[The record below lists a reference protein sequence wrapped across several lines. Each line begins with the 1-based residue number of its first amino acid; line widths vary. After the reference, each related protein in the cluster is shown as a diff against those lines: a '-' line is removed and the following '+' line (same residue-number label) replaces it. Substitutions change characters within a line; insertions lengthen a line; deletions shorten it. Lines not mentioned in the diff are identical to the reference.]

1 VKAKL
6 GSLEVGRFI
15 AASLVVI
22 SHVAPTVNNYAAR
35 ADERILPHFDVGP
48 LGVAYFFV
56 LSGFVMASNHAKD
69 FGRLAAVPEFL
80 WRRACRIFPMFWLAM
95 TIPIYCQFAAL
106 KPAAMAQLLSLVP
119 IDTAELLPP
128 AWTLRY
134 EVAFYLVFSLCL
146 LPYLG
151 RALLAVWMIVVLW
164 TWSPCGV
171 LRYVVP
177 APPAVL
183 TYLANSPA
191 DHFFNFDEFYFFAGI
206 FAGLAFVKFAF
217 PARAALVLLTVSAI
231 GFVAGLSRI
240 GWGARYGSPDMMIA
254 MGLVMGCLM
263 LSLARLEQSGILKIG
278 PLAQGFGAVSYPLYI
293 LHWSLFWVAAS
304 ALPHWR
310 LHTGGLVA
318 LFVAGIAGIFLIA
331 TAATF
336 GFDQPVQRWLRGLG
350 RKKDVSKERF
360 FEKKRA
366 KNI

>member
-1 VKAKL
+1 MKAKL

-69 FGRLAAVPEFL
+69 FGRLAAVPKFL

-106 KPAAMAQLLSLVP
+106 KPVAMAQLLSLVP

-146 LPYLG
+146 LPYIG
-151 RALLAVWMIVVLW
+151 RTLLAMWMIVVFW

-171 LRYVVP
+171 LRKVVP
-177 APPAVL
+177 APPAIF
-183 TYLANSPA
+183 TYLANSSA
-191 DHFFNFDEFYFFAGI
+191 DHFFNFDEFYFFAGVL
-206 FAGLAFVKFAF
+206 AGLAFVKFAL
-217 PARAALVLLTVSAI
+217 PARAGRVLLVVSAI
-231 GFVAGLSRI
+231 GFAVGLKQI
-240 GWGARYGSPDMMIA
+240 GWGARYGSPDMMIV
-254 MGLVMGCLM
+254 MGLTMGCVM
-263 LSLARLEQSGILKIG
+263 LSLAQLERSGVLKIG
-278 PLAQGFGAVSYPLYI
+278 AFAGKLGAVSYPLYI
-293 LHWSLFWVAAS
+293 LHWSLFWLAAS
-304 ALPHWR
+304 TLPHWK
-310 LHTGGLVA
+310 LHTGGLIV
-318 LFVAGIAGIFLIA
+318 LFAAGTAGIFLSA
-331 TAATF
+331 AAATF
-336 GFDQPVQRWLRGLG
+336 WFDQPVQRWLRG
-350 RKKDVSKERF
+350 RKAVGF
-360 FEKKRA
+360 FERKAARMG
-366 KNI
+366 